1 MQRCVEASSAR
12 AFIRCAIRVCAK
24 WLVACKL
31 FILLLLLL
39 LLQAALALVRAR
51 LQRRQGR
58 GQAAKRLKAAKVRKG
73 GKGLREGAGVALGWA
88 RHSHKAPVVC
98 PAPPP
103 CAAAIQDY
111 EVTPLTFKNFRFD
124 AKLPQA
130 MRITSLDAT
139 RCGLFSVPV
148 QHRDTLS
155 ISTQCD
161 ALAFDATWFLRNRKG
176 GTSEA
181 ALHSRDDALMEVG
194 NHNCSSWHLCAL
206 QLMTFLCLLLTDHSA
221 RQWWYATQ
229 SQREVNE
236 HNNTATELLAGLAAP
251 GAAGGEG

>member
-1 MQRCVEASSAR
+1 M
-12 AFIRCAIRVCAK
+12 RVCAK
-24 WLVACKL
+24 WLVACKSL
-31 FILLLLLL
+31 ILLLLLL

-58 GQAAKRLKAAKVRKG
+58 GQAAKRLKAAKARARVQAWHWVGHGIHTR
-73 GKGLREGAGVALGWA
+73 LLLYALL
-88 RHSHKAPVVC
+88 
-98 PAPPP
+98 PPP
-103 CAAAIQDY
+103 CAAAVHDY

-130 MRITSLDAT
+130 IRITSLDAT
-139 RCGLFSVPV
+139 RCGLSSVPA

-155 ISTQCD
+155 ISSQSD
-161 ALAFDATWFLRNRKG
+161 VLAFNAAWFLRNRRG
-176 GTSEA
+176 GSSEDA
-181 ALHSRDDALMEVG
+181 MHSRDDALMEVG
-194 NHNCSSWHLCAL
+194 NHNCSSWHLCAHLCAL

-236 HNNTATELLAGLAAP
+236 HSSTATELLAGLAAP